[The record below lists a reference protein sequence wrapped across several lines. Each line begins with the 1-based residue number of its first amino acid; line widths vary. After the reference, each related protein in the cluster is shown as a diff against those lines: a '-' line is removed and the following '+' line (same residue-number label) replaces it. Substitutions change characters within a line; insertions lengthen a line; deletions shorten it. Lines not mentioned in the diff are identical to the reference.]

1 MSDVSTRLTPGSYL
15 KHRRQAAQLSIVDVA
30 HRIGTEPRTAEHSRG
45 EWLELIEADA
55 APMTLTTIVALSHV
69 FSFDVRVLWAL
80 EQIVQGGVVV
90 PRLCRICAC
99 SEEDACLSGQ
109 GIACCWVEDDLCS
122 ACAPVAPG
130 TPGTPA

>member
-1 MSDVSTRLTPGSYL
+1 MSDTSTRFTPGSYL

-55 APMTLTTIVALSHV
+55 APMTLTTIVALSQV
-69 FSFDVRVLWAL
+69 FSFDIHVLWTL
-80 EQIVQGGVVV
+80 ERIAQGEMVPVPQI
-90 PRLCRICAC
+90 CRICAC
-99 SEEDACLSGQ
+99 TDYDGCRSVHGVTCS
-109 GIACCWVEDDLCS
+109 WVEDDLCS

-130 TPGTPA
+130 TPA